1 VANYFDTPV
10 AERYDETS
18 AAMFA
23 PERIDPVVDVLHSLA
38 GSGRA
43 LEFAIGTG
51 RIALPLKRRGVDVAG
66 VELSAA
72 MVERLRAKPG
82 GADIPVTIGDMTTAR
97 ADGTFAVVYLVF
109 NTIGNLTTQDAQV
122 QCFANA
128 AAHLEPG
135 GTFVIETGLPDLQKL
150 PPGDTVVPFELSE
163 GHLGFDEYDV
173 ARQGLISHHFER
185 RGEHWERS
193 SIPFRYTWP
202 AELDLMARLAG
213 LRLRDRWGDW
223 DRSPFTS
230 ASVKHVSVWEKG

>member
-1 VANYFDTPV
+1 VTNYFDTPV

-23 PERIDPVVDVLHSLA
+23 ADRIDPVVDVLQALA
-38 GSGRA
+38 GTGRA

-51 RIALPLKRRGVDVAG
+51 RIAVPLKQRGVEVAG
-66 VELSAA
+66 LELSAA
-72 MVERLRAKPG
+72 MVEQLRAKPG
-82 GADIPVTIGDMTTAR
+82 GEDIAVTIGDMTTAT
-97 ADGTFAVVYLVF
+97 ADGTFAVAYLVF

-128 AAHLEPG
+128 ARHLAPG
-135 GTFVIETGLPDLQKL
+135 GTFVIETGLPQLQKL
-150 PPGDTVVPFELSE
+150 PPGDTVVPFDLSE

-173 ARQGLISHHFER
+173 ASQGLISHHFEAR
-185 RGEHWERS
+185 DGHWERS

-213 LRLRDRWGDW
+213 MRLKARWSDW

-230 ASVKHVSVWEKG
+230 ASERHVSIWELN